1 MILALASL
9 YLFGASFF
17 FWVCS
22 KIIGRF
28 FAIQMLPI
36 TLHTA
41 AAKPTE
47 EKRGRGAQHR
57 YWLFFNFPYMCSG
70 SHENKIREDFV
81 LKRSHFH
88 RSWLCLVVI
97 YLFADRNH
105 KPTKNER

>member
-1 MILALASL
+1 
-9 YLFGASFF
+9 
-17 FWVCS
+17 
-22 KIIGRF
+22 
-28 FAIQMLPI
+28 MLPT

-97 YLFADRNH
+97 YKDENSMQMHIFFANSSW
-105 KPTKNER
+105 PEMNEKRIKKFF